1 MRLTRGTAAVVYL
14 AIAVPVCVFFVW
26 NDDVNS
32 MEGIIALGAR
42 HMLETGE
49 WVVPKLYGEVYAFK
63 PALAYWLAAIPEAL
77 LGYQTE
83 LSLRLPTALCGLTL
97 GLALCLGMGTWVAP
111 RCGLWCALAATTSVL
126 FIEQVRAATFDVP
139 LTLGTGLAVLAACR
153 NLALEKPSWGWWLLG
168 YAGLSF
174 GFLAKGVPAIAI
186 YGPGLVVAGLVLGR
200 SRVLLRPSHLAG
212 VGLFTAIVLVYVYL
226 AYRAEGRAAFVDP
239 LTELAFRS
247 HGWGLLG
254 VVERVVRPV
263 VIFVAFLPFSLILP
277 VERWVPGRREWP
289 APAARIGRAAWA
301 FLLTGVCVFLLVSD
315 CETRY
320 YLPLVVPMAM
330 LCGLAAEALS
340 ARSSSAPAAGSSA
353 PDSRQARDRRLRW
366 LAGPG
371 VPAVLLG
378 IALVYWGVYA
388 GVVQPRRIAKRSERR
403 VAEAFAPHLPESA
416 TVYLDAGD
424 SGSSLCYYLNRPV
437 RAWNLS
443 DDSPSAPSYFIL
455 SDDQAAS
462 TQRRS
467 DTHCTPVARV
477 RGPHRSVYHLVLL
490 QRNTSPVSTGPATD
504 AAQATPAPR
513 NHEGNE
519 AEAAGTP
526 GRKDR

>member
-1 MRLTRGTAAVVYL
+1 MVYL
-14 AIAVPVCVFFVW
+14 AIAVPVCLFFVW

-42 HMLETGE
+42 HMLESGE
-49 WVVPKLYGEVYAFK
+49 WIVPKLYGEVYAFK

-97 GLALCLGMGTWVAP
+97 GLALCLSLGTWITP
-111 RCGLWCALAATTSVL
+111 QCGLWCALAATTSGL
-126 FIEQVRAATFDVP
+126 FVEQVRAATFDMP
-139 LTLGTGLAVLAACR
+139 LTLGTGVAVVAACR
-153 NLALEKPSWGWWLLG
+153 NLAFEKPSWRWWLLG

-174 GFLAKGVPAIAI
+174 GFLAKGVPAIAV
-186 YGPGLVVAGLVLGR
+186 YAPGLVVAGLVLGR
-200 SRVLLRPSHLAG
+200 FRDLLRPAHLTG

-226 AYRAEGRAAFVDP
+226 AYRAEGRSAFVDP

-247 HGWGLLG
+247 HGLSLLG
-254 VVERVVRPV
+254 TVERIVRPV
-263 VIFVAFLPFSLILP
+263 VIFVAFLPFSLILV
-277 VERWVPGRREWP
+277 VERRVPGRGRLP
-289 APAARIGRAAWA
+289 APAPQIGRAAWA
-301 FLLTGVCVFLLVSD
+301 FLLAGIGVFLLVSD

-320 YLPLVVPMAM
+320 YLPLVVPTAI
-330 LCGLAAEALS
+330 LCGLAAESLS
-340 ARSSSAPAAGSSA
+340 SRPSGPPADERSAS
-353 PDSRQARDRRLRW
+353 DSRQARDRRLRW

-371 VPAVLLG
+371 VPVVLLG

-403 VAEAFAPHLPESA
+403 VAEAFAPYLPESV

-437 RAWNLS
+437 RAWDLS

-455 SDDQAAS
+455 SDDQAGS
-462 TQRRS
+462 TQKRS
-467 DTHCTPVARV
+467 DTHYTPVARA
-477 RGPHRSVYHLVLL
+477 RGPGRSVYHLVVL
-490 QRNTSPVSTGPATD
+490 QQRIPPVTTAPASPPSNDRHERESGD
-504 AAQATPAPR
+504 AARTPR
-513 NHEGNE
+513 G
-519 AEAAGTP
+519 
-526 GRKDR
+526 KDR